1 MCAFHHHR
9 RSTRQT
15 DGTTNCKYRDTL
27 ALVEVDWPTD
37 LFQWKQLFFI
47 FLLRQYFPST
57 HGLSPSS
64 SSAPS
69 SFFLFFSF
77 KNQNKRQKEK
87 LVFEILFFFS
97 PRTHSV
103 ASEAGKMN
111 ADDRQLSTRTR
122 GVWRFLFSL
131 SVTKTE
137 QIGFTFHFS

>member
-87 LVFEILFFFS
+87 LVFEILFFFFS
-97 PRTHSV
+97 P
-103 ASEAGKMN
+103 
-111 ADDRQLSTRTR
+111 D
-122 GVWRFLFSL
+122 SL
-131 SVTKTE
+131 SR
-137 QIGFTFHFS
+137 IGSWKNERGRPTTFDADAGSLEIFVFPFCH

>member
-69 SFFLFFSF
+69 SFFLFFPS
-77 KNQNKRQKEK
+77 KTKTNGKKRNW
-87 LVFEILFFFS
+87 FSRFSFFFY
-97 PRTHSV
+97 P
-103 ASEAGKMN
+103 
-111 ADDRQLSTRTR
+111 D
-122 GVWRFLFSL
+122 SL
-131 SVTKTE
+131 SR
-137 QIGFTFHFS
+137 IGSWKNERGRPTTFDADAGSLEIFVFPFCH